1 MKVIS
6 IINPK
11 GGAGKTVTAVN
22 VAYALKNR
30 EKRVLLIDTD
40 PRGAIAIFQ
49 NISMRKMKWM
59 LSFQIQI

>member
-22 VAYALKNR
+22 VAYALKN
-30 EKRVLLIDTD
+30 KKST
-40 PRGAIAIFQ
+40 
-49 NISMRKMKWM
+49 SY
-59 LSFQIQI
+59 